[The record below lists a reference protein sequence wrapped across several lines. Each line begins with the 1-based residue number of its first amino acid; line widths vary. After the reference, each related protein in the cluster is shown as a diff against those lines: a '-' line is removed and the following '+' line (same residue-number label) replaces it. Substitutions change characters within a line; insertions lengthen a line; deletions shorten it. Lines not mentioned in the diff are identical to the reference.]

1 MLCVSFGE
9 HGGAVESV
17 EAEDGV
23 YWILG
28 DEEGIGNGF
37 QI

>member
-9 HGGAVESV
+9 HGGAAESV